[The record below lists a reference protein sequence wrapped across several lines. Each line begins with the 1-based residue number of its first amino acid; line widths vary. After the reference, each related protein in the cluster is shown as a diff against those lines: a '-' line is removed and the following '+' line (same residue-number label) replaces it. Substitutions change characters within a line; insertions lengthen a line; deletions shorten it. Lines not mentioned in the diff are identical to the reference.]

1 MEIRVLSSDDVQ
13 KALPMAEAIEGMKRA
28 YSRLSSGRVEM
39 PLRSRV
45 HVPEQEGV
53 LLTMPAALPDDSE
66 MAVKLVTVF
75 GKNPA
80 RGFPLIHAAV
90 LVLDTENG
98 QIKALMDGEVLTA
111 VRTGAGVGA
120 ATELLATTD
129 AVSVAIIGSGKQ
141 ACSQLDA
148 VCTVRSIRQ
157 AWVYS
162 PNPEH
167 AQKFVEEMS
176 GVGPIPRDIQAV
188 TSSAEAV
195 KNADIVC
202 TATASSTPVISFKN
216 LKQGAHLN
224 AVGSF
229 QPSMQE
235 IDSDTIQNAL
245 VFVDSRESALIETG
259 DIVTPLKQG
268 LITADK
274 IVAEIGEL
282 INGTKSGRTSPEQL
296 TFFKSCG
303 VAVQDAV
310 SAGIAL
316 KNAERE
322 NLGTIVSI

>member
-1 MEIRVLSSDDVQ
+1 MGIRVLSSDDV
-13 KALPMAEAIEGMKRA
+13 KSLPMGEAIEGMKRA

-120 ATELLATTD
+120 ATELLASTD

-157 AWVYS
+157 VWVYRS
-162 PNPEH
+162 KP
-167 AQKFVEEMS
+167 
-176 GVGPIPRDIQAV
+176 
-188 TSSAEAV
+188 
-195 KNADIVC
+195 
-202 TATASSTPVISFKN
+202 
-216 LKQGAHLN
+216 
-224 AVGSF
+224 
-229 QPSMQE
+229 
-235 IDSDTIQNAL
+235 
-245 VFVDSRESALIETG
+245 
-259 DIVTPLKQG
+259 
-268 LITADK
+268 
-274 IVAEIGEL
+274 
-282 INGTKSGRTSPEQL
+282 
-296 TFFKSCG
+296 
-303 VAVQDAV
+303 
-310 SAGIAL
+310 
-316 KNAERE
+316 
-322 NLGTIVSI
+322 